1 MTRHFQREIEK
12 LNKKILT
19 LSAMVEDQL
28 HKAVRSISERN
39 GKLADE
45 VVSADWEI
53 DQMEVEV
60 EEDGLKILAL
70 HQPVAIDLRFIIAV
84 LKINNDLE
92 RIGDLAVSIAR
103 QGSFLAVRP
112 SINIPLDF
120 PRMAQIAREMVRIS
134 IDALI
139 KMDTAMASDVCARDD
154 EIDNLHREM
163 YEIVADNIKTNPGNV
178 QEMISMLSISRNLE
192 RIADHATNIAEDVI
206 YMVDGVI
213 TRHRTE
219 EYNPASNQ
227 K

>member
-1 MTRHFQREIEK
+1 MTRHLQREIEK

-19 LSAMVEDQL
+19 VSAMVEDRL

-39 GKLADE
+39 SKLADE
-45 VVSADWEI
+45 VVNADWEI

-70 HQPVAIDLRFIIAV
+70 YQPVAIDLRFIIAV

-103 QGSFLAVRP
+103 QGSYLAARP
-112 SINIPLDF
+112 SISIPFDF
-120 PRMAQIAREMVRIS
+120 PRMAQIAREMVKTS

-154 EIDNLHREM
+154 EIDVLHREM
-163 YEIVADNIKTNPGNV
+163 YEIAADSIRANPEKA
-178 QEMISMLSISRNLE
+178 QDMISMLSISRNLE

-219 EYNPASNQ
+219 EYNPVNRG
-227 K
+227 